1 MGFASKS
8 PVQGE
13 DGHDEDDLRG
23 RVRWAFIYAWVPV
36 LLIICCG
43 SSTRAQLSPMP
54 DSTAQSGLPAQLKD
68 VGIDQRLNQQIPL
81 DLMLR
86 DEAGLPVSLRQYFN
100 SKPVILTLVYYDCPM
115 LCTQV
120 LNGLESSLGLLNFDI
135 GKQFNVVT
143 VSFNPKETPEL
154 AAEKKRVYLDAYNRP
169 GAAEGWHFLTGDEAP
184 IQELCSAAGFRY
196 SYDPKSNLYAHASGI
211 MVLTPEGKISR
222 YFYGIEYPPTDL
234 RLGLVEAS
242 ANKVGSPVDQML
254 LFCYHYDP
262 VRGKYTVLTM
272 NLIRAGGA
280 ATLAVL
286 AVFLLVLRRLNKK
299 RERYLAEHAREN
311 PFV

>member
-1 MGFASKS
+1 MGFALNRL
-8 PVQGE
+8 
-13 DGHDEDDLRG
+13 LRG
-23 RVRWAFIYAWVPV
+23 KNSHSKNDPSTRVWLAFIYGLTPL
-36 LLIICCG
+36 LLITCG
-43 SSTRAQLSPMP
+43 ASIARAQLSPMP
-54 DSTAQSGLPAQLKD
+54 DSTQQSGLPAQLKD
-68 VGIDQRLNQQIPL
+68 VGIDQRLNEQIPL
-81 DLMLR
+81 DLVLH
-86 DEAGLPVSLRQYFN
+86 DEAGRPVKLREYFN
-100 SKPVILTLVYYDCPM
+100 GKPVILTLVYYDCPM

-120 LNGLESSLGLLNFDI
+120 LNGLESSLSLLTFDI

-143 VSFNPKETPEL
+143 VSFNPKETSAL

-196 SYDPKSNLYAHASGI
+196 KYDPNTNLYAHASGI

-242 ANKVGSPVDQML
+242 ANKVGSPVDQVL

-272 NLIRAGGA
+272 NLIRTGGA
-280 ATLAVL
+280 VTLAVI
-286 AVFLLVLRRLNKK
+286 AGFLLVLRRLNKK
-299 RERYLAEHAREN
+299 RERYLAEQARDN